1 MSYYEDKIYH
11 DGYLD
16 GYYAGMELYH
26 ADEMA
31 SNEMTKEEMR
41 ARRRDEIKARRR
53 KRRRNFALGT
63 AGAVAGGALALTNP
77 NIRGAV
83 TGHLR
88 TEGRLPKNIGVGI
101 GRAGKGL
108 YNFKPNRATWKIR
121 EGAGAA
127 GNAMARFTPTYNKF
141 RSDVASDIDVLYGEH
156 LEKLKKKVK
165 GLRKRK

>member
-16 GYYAGMELYH
+16 GYYASMELYH

-31 SNEMTKEEMR
+31 GNEMTKEERR
-41 ARRRDEIKARRR
+41 ARRREEMIARRK
-53 KRRRNFALGT
+53 KRRRARAIGT
-63 AGAVAGGALALTNP
+63 GAAVAGGALALANP
-77 NIRGAV
+77 DIRRAV

-88 TEGRLPKNIGVGI
+88 TESQLPKNIGVGI

-121 EGAGAA
+121 EGAGAVGSA
-127 GNAMARFTPTYNKF
+127 VARHTPKYNTF
-141 RSDVASDIDVLYGEH
+141 RKTVANDIDYIYTDL
-156 LEKLKKKVK
+156 L
-165 GLRKRK
+165 KRKKR